1 MGMRAGRGG
10 GGGMFH
16 GGGWFI
22 YRNMDD
28 EALNKRVSWPLFKRV
43 LGYARP
49 YRWHIVAL
57 LVTILFTT
65 ALGLLTPLIFR
76 DLIDNALPNG
86 DVQRLNIL
94 ALGLIAIP
102 IVSGVIRVFQRKLNS
117 SVGEG
122 VIYDLRVSLFE
133 HIQRM
138 SIRFFTNTKTG
149 ELMSRL
155 NNDVVGAQR
164 AISSTIVDIITN
176 LITVIATLA
185 VMLAMEWRLTI
196 LGVLV
201 LPFFI
206 LIARRLGGR
215 LRDIA
220 RQQMEYN
227 AQMNAMMNETLNI
240 SGALLVKL
248 FGRGDTEVARFT
260 DRAGKVRDTG
270 ILQAVW
276 GSRFFVIISMV
287 SVIGTA
293 LVYWVG
299 GHLVLEGV
307 FTVGTIVAFGSYLT
321 QLYGPLQSLTNA
333 PVDFATSMV
342 SFERVFEV
350 VDLPLEIT
358 DKPNAIELK
367 DVRGE
372 LVFDH
377 VSFKYEIKEENLL
390 SDVDR
395 IGRMD
400 RIDRALSG
408 GDVLKEG
415 DSHPSPDK
423 LSDKKRGM
431 RALPPEMAGA
441 APSQSPIF
449 MIMENGEPNGAP
461 NVGHQA
467 RQQALEDI
475 SFSIQP
481 GQLVALVGPSGA
493 GKTTMTYLI
502 PRLYDPTE
510 GRILLDGHDLR
521 DVTLD
526 SLAAQIGMVTQE
538 THLFH
543 DTIRTNL
550 LYAKMDATQ
559 EEIEAACRAANIHDF
574 IVGLHDG
581 YDTVAGERG
590 YRLSGG
596 EKQRIAIARV
606 ILKNPRILVL
616 DEATSHLDSQ
626 SEALIQ
632 DALKKVMAGRT
643 SIVIAHRLS
652 TILAADLILVMDR
665 GRVVERGTHTEL
677 LEKGGLYAHLY
688 ETQFKGERETA

>member
-1 MGMRAGRGG
+1 
-10 GGGMFH
+10 MFH
-16 GGGWFI
+16 GGGWFM
-22 YRNMDD
+22 YMRSDD
-28 EALNKRVSWPLFKRV
+28 DVKNKRVSWSLLKRV
-43 LGYARP
+43 LAYARP
-49 YRWHIVAL
+49 YRMHIIGL
-57 LVTILFTT
+57 LVTILITT
-65 ALGLLTPLIFR
+65 GLGLLTPLIFR

-86 DVQRLNIL
+86 DVNRLNVL
-94 ALGLIAIP
+94 AVGLVTIP
-102 IVSGVIRVFQRKLNS
+102 IVSGFIRVFQRKLNS
-117 SVGEG
+117 SIGEG
-122 VIYDLRVSLFE
+122 VIFDLRVALFD
-133 HIQRM
+133 HIQKM

-176 LITVIATLA
+176 VVTVVATTA

-206 LIARRLGGR
+206 LAARRLGGK

-248 FGRGDTEVARFT
+248 FGRSTMEVGRFT
-260 DRAGKVRDTG
+260 DRAGKVRDAG
-270 ILQAVW
+270 ILQAIW
-276 GSRFFVIISMV
+276 GSQFFVIIGMV

-299 GHLVLEGV
+299 GHLVLDGV
-307 FTVGTIVAFGSYLT
+307 FTIGTIVAFGSYLT
-321 QLYGPLQSLTNA
+321 QLYGPLQALTNA

-350 VDLPLEIT
+350 IDLPLDIN
-358 DKPNAIELK
+358 DKPDAIELK

-372 LVFDH
+372 LVFDEM
-377 VSFKYEIKEENLL
+377 SFKYEFREEGLL
-390 SDVDR
+390 RDVER
-395 IGRMD
+395 LGRMD
-400 RIDRALSG
+400 RVERALSG
-408 GDVLKEG
+408 GDVVKEG
-415 DSHPSPDK
+415 DS
-423 LSDKKRGM
+423 
-431 RALPPEMAGA
+431 
-441 APSQSPIF
+441 F
-449 MIMENGEPNGAP
+449 PNGGKLPAKRSIS
-461 NVGHQA
+461 NQTHTQA
-467 RQQALEDI
+467 REWALENI
-475 SFSIQP
+475 SFTIQP

-502 PRLYDPTE
+502 PRLYDPTK

-521 DVTLD
+521 DVTQE

-543 DTIRTNL
+543 DTLRTNL

-559 EEIEAACRAANIHDF
+559 AEIEAACRAANIHDF
-574 IVGLHDG
+574 IMGLPEG

-596 EKQRIAIARV
+596 EKQRMAIARV

-632 DALKKVMAGRT
+632 DALKTVMAGRT

-652 TILAADLILVMDR
+652 TILAADMILVMDR
-665 GRVVERGTHTEL
+665 GRVVEHGTHAEL
-677 LEKGGLYAHLY
+677 LEQGGLYAHLY
-688 ETQFKGERETA
+688 ETQFKAEREIV